1 MPHQRFRLQARRQPG
16 HPYAGKFQSAAG
28 PQNLF
33 LAIDKLLRISSR
45 PGCFLISL
53 LTATVLDPFRS
64 LKFELFP
71 VRRIKAPDKKRFRYH
86 DNRQLSLRQYV
97 NRD

>member
-1 MPHQRFRLQARRQPG
+1 MRHPRFRLPARRQPEYF
-16 HPYAGKFQSAAG
+16 YAGKFQPAAG
-28 PQNLF
+28 PENLF

-45 PGCFLISL
+45 PACFLISV

-71 VRRIKAPDKKRFRYH
+71 GHRKKAPGKKRFRYH

>member
-1 MPHQRFRLQARRQPG
+1 MLHQRFRLPARRQPEYF
-16 HPYAGKFQSAAG
+16 YAGKFQPAVG
-28 PQNLF
+28 PENLF
-33 LAIDKLLRISSR
+33 LAIGKLLRISSPR
-45 PGCFLISL
+45 GRFLISV

-71 VRRIKAPDKKRFRYH
+71 GHHIKEPDKKRFRDH